1 MTAPVL
7 LAAWVSL
14 SITGLRGQTIAVSP
28 NRVMTDQAASILVSG
43 LQSGERVSI
52 RGELV
57 DGADGRWSSQADFV
71 ADAQGA
77 IDTSKQAPAAGSYK
91 EVSAMGLVWSMKTSS
106 HEGRYQA
113 PRAFGAQTI
122 EFHLMRGKDQVATA
136 SLEQAPMAEGVE
148 RIPVHDGA
156 LRGVLFVPRGANRN
170 PAVLVLGGS
179 EGGLP
184 SRRAAWLASHGFVAL
199 ALAYFRYEDLPQD
212 LAGIPLEYFGQALNW
227 MAHRSEIA
235 TNRIAVMGVSRGGEL
250 ALQLASMYPVHAV
263 VAYVP
268 ANVRYPACCGFT
280 PAPFAW
286 AWNGRGLAYRPLRG
300 APAAAMGAAIEVEHI
315 RGPVML
321 ISGTADRIWE
331 SSSMSDLV
339 VARLKEHHFAFAV
352 EHLKYPHAGHAAGR
366 PEIVPAW
373 QGYTRNPTSGR
384 EVEMGGTPQ
393 GNAESTLDAIPKVLE
408 FLERVLA
415 PDDADSHGSDQGKF
429 PSACISVNLRL
440 TVCFED
446 VHFQGPSS

>member
-1 MTAPVL
+1 
-7 LAAWVSL
+7 
-14 SITGLRGQTIAVSP
+14 
-28 NRVMTDQAASILVSG
+28 MTDQVASILVSG
-43 LQSGERVSI
+43 LAPGERVAI

-57 DGADGRWSSQADFV
+57 DGADGRWTSQADFA

-77 IDTSKQAPAAGSYK
+77 IDTSKQPALAGSYK
-91 EVSAMGLVWSMKTSS
+91 DVSAMGLVWSMKTSS
-106 HEGRYQA
+106 HEGRYQP
-113 PRAFGAQTI
+113 PRGFGAQTI
-122 EFHLMRGKDQVATA
+122 EFHLIRSKDQVATA
-136 SLEQAPMAEGVE
+136 TLEQTPIAEGVE

-156 LRGVLFVPRGANRN
+156 LRGILFAPAGANRN

-184 SRRAAWLASHGFVAL
+184 SRKAAWLASHGFTAL
-199 ALAYFRYEDLPQD
+199 
-212 LAGIPLEYFGQALNW
+212 
-227 MAHRSEIA
+227 
-235 TNRIAVMGVSRGGEL
+235 
-250 ALQLASMYPVHAV
+250 V

-280 PAPFAW
+280 SVPFAW
-286 AWNGRGLAYRPLRG
+286 TWNGHGLAFRPIRG
-300 APAAAMGAAIEVEHI
+300 GAAAIGATIEVEHI

-331 SSSMSDLV
+331 SSSMADSV
-339 VARLKEHHFAFAV
+339 AARLKDHHFTFPV
-352 EHLKYPHAGHAAGR
+352 EHLKYSHAGHAAGR

-408 FLERVLA
+408 FLDKSLGR
-415 PDDADSHGSDQGKF
+415 
-429 PSACISVNLRL
+429 
-440 TVCFED
+440 
-446 VHFQGPSS
+446 